1 MQEIKSHSCQ
11 RRGYDTVFIGEQ
23 DREARLAMRFVFYK
37 LALGKFQPAEEVWWK
52 SNLMASALAFVCNV
66 LRVSA
71 NVYFTGQLD
80 IRH

>member
-1 MQEIKSHSCQ
+1 MQEIKFHSCQ
-11 RRGYDTVFIGEQ
+11 RRGYNTVFIGEQ

-37 LALGKFQPAEEVWWK
+37 RALGKFQPAEEVWRK
-52 SNLMASALAFVCNV
+52 SNLRASVLAFVGNV